1 MDFLIKKSDGTSESL
16 NATVSRIQL
25 PNQTGGDVV
34 FVGSTRPVDLG
45 EYVLVSAQEIID
57 PVDANT
63 KRGPVVTKIDGEKI
77 TVTHTVV
84 LKTPEDLIIDVRD
97 ARRSAYPP
105 IGDQLDALWKG
116 GAEMAAMK
124 QKIDDV
130 KSAHPK
136 PM

>member
-1 MDFLIKKSDGTSESL
+1 MDFLIKKSDGTSENL

-84 LKTPEDLIIDVRD
+84 FKTPEDLITDVRD

-130 KSAHPK
+130 KTAHPK